1 MSTES
6 PSSAAENREA
16 LLASARR
23 LFAARGYHVALSAIA
38 RDAGVGQGSLYRHF
52 PTRLDLALAIFEEN
66 FTVLERIAASDP
78 GPGCFL
84 RLWRRL
90 IGFTVES
97 TAFVETAVDARR
109 QLVNYRGPE
118 RLVGL
123 LSGPLAR
130 AQEAGLVD
138 PALTVGDLMLL
149 QRMVYGAIVTEVDP
163 ASASA
168 VAVRALEL
176 VDERLAWGED

>member
-1 MSTES
+1 MLQHVVAQGKNVGANRG
-6 PSSAAENREA
+6 PAAAAENREA
-16 LLASARR
+16 LLESARR

-109 QLVNYRGPE
+109 QLV
-118 RLVGL
+118 
-123 LSGPLAR
+123 
-130 AQEAGLVD
+130 D